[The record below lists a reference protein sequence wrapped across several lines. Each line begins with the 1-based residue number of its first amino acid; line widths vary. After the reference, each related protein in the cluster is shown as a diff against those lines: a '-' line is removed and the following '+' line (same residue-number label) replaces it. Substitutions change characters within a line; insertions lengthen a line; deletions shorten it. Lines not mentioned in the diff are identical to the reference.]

1 MRFLCHPRLSEHVT
15 MPSVSPRRAGIKSGA
30 AWQELG
36 DDSAWPRGE
45 RRAVLGRTHVPTL
58 PVTAERA
65 GWAGITGG
73 SAPRNRQAESRRA
86 SAQRGV
92 GPSPGLGVRGVVN
105 PIPPVPTEIRSPSHT
120 RSASLSYHERSDSVS
135 SPVSGSN
142 NQLNA
147 GTGAQ
152 YVADFSV
159 RALTD
164 LQFVKITRQ
173 EYQNG
178 LTASRMDSCPQSP
191 DSSAPKPDAGLPEK
205 PEPSTTADE
214 TTSLLNERNC
224 LSRRSNHSPLE
235 NSI

>member
-1 MRFLCHPRLSEHVT
+1 M
-15 MPSVSPRRAGIKSGA
+15 
-30 AWQELG
+30 
-36 DDSAWPRGE
+36 
-45 RRAVLGRTHVPTL
+45 
-58 PVTAERA
+58 
-65 GWAGITGG
+65 
-73 SAPRNRQAESRRA
+73 
-86 SAQRGV
+86 
-92 GPSPGLGVRGVVN
+92 VN
-105 PIPPVPTEIRSPSHT
+105 PVPPVPTEIRSPSHVSSLN
-120 RSASLSYHERSDSVS
+120 RSASLSYHERSDSIS
-135 SPVSGSN
+135 SPVSSSN

-164 LQFVKITRQ
+164 LQFVKVRQVPAGTGTGTPSAGSGTAPHPLPLLFFFFPLAQITRQ

-178 LTASRMDSCPQSP
+178 LMASRMDSCPQSP
-191 DSSAPKPDAGLPEK
+191 DSNAPKPDAGLPEK
-205 PEPSTTADE
+205 PEPSATADE

>member
-1 MRFLCHPRLSEHVT
+1 M
-15 MPSVSPRRAGIKSGA
+15 AN
-30 AWQELG
+30 
-36 DDSAWPRGE
+36 
-45 RRAVLGRTHVPTL
+45 
-58 PVTAERA
+58 PV
-65 GWAGITGG
+65 
-73 SAPRNRQAESRRA
+73 
-86 SAQRGV
+86 
-92 GPSPGLGVRGVVN
+92 
-105 PIPPVPTEIRSPSHT
+105 PPVPSEIRSPSHVSSLN

-164 LQFVKITRQ
+164 LQFVKVRREPAGTGMGMLSARSSTAPHPHLTYYFFSPAQITRQ

-191 DSSAPKPDAGLPEK
+191 DSNAPKPDASLPEK